1 MRISTVIFGGG
12 AAGLWLLDELTRRG
26 ISTVVLE
33 AGELGRG
40 QTLASQG
47 ILHGGL
53 KYTLQGLLTKSAA
66 GIREMP
72 AVWRSCLAGERAPD
86 LTDTPIRSNHCF
98 LWRTDS
104 VTSKLGMIGAKMGL
118 RVAPKS
124 LRPDERPAVLRDCPG
139 SVARLDEQVISP
151 AGLIANLAE
160 RNRGRILKI
169 NANSG
174 LRFRVGDSGNVEAIL
189 LRTPDDQTTL
199 RLEPDQIVLTAGA
212 GNAQLRE
219 QLGLTN
225 PLMQRRPLHM
235 VMLRGKL
242 PMLNGHCV
250 DGKATRVTITSD
262 QDSNGRVVWQVGGR
276 ISEEGVAL
284 ESDELIRRAQSELV
298 STLPGLD
305 LSNVEWATY
314 RVDRAEVLTRGNKR
328 PSSYHHSRE
337 ANIIT
342 AWPTK
347 LVLVPALA
355 NAIADDIGKTIS
367 RTDIDPKA
375 LQTFPHP
382 RVALPPWETA
392 EFAPGSNEPQRGKAA

>member
-26 ISTVVLE
+26 VSAVVLE

-66 GIREMP
+66 GVREMP
-72 AVWRSCLAGERAPD
+72 AVWRSCLAGERAPE
-86 LTDTPIRSNHCF
+86 LTDTPVRTNHCY

-124 LRPDERPAVLRDCPG
+124 LRSDERPAVLRDCPG
-139 SVARLDEQVISP
+139 NVARLDEQVISP

-174 LRFRVGDSGNVEAIL
+174 LRFRIGEAGHVDAVL
-189 LRTPDDQTTL
+189 LRTPDDQSTL
-199 RLEPDQIVLTAGA
+199 RLEPDHVVLTAGA
-212 GNAQLRE
+212 GNAKLRE

-235 VMLRGKL
+235 VILRGDL
-242 PMLNGHCV
+242 PTLNGHCV

-262 QDSNGRVVWQVGGR
+262 RDSQGRVVWQVGGR

-284 ESDELIRRAQSELV
+284 ESNDLIRRTKSELE
-298 STLPGLD
+298 STLPALN
-305 LSNVEWATY
+305 LSQVEWATY
-314 RVDRAEVLTRGNKR
+314 RVDRAEVLTRGTKR
-328 PSSYHHSRE
+328 PASYHHSRE

-355 NAIADDIGKTIS
+355 NEIADDIGPAS
-367 RTDIDPKA
+367 SQNEIDLAA
-375 LQTFPHP
+375 LRTFPHP
-382 RVALPPWETA
+382 RVASPPWETTA
-392 EFAPGSNEPQRGKAA
+392 FVGGRNVPERDKAA